1 MPTGVV
7 RSLPSVSV
15 CVCIYVCSH
24 FTDKMVEDIVTNPG
38 SYRLLHSDPYV
49 SIKFEDQMSKV
60 KVTG

>member
-1 MPTGVV
+1 
-7 RSLPSVSV
+7 
-15 CVCIYVCSH
+15 
-24 FTDKMVEDIVTNPG
+24 MVEDIVTNPG